1 MFYCHKHQIG
11 AVKCAW
17 GCVGMS
23 DLRVWSNCS
32 VCVCIYDSDR
42 ERDLCRGRFEWKINL
57 RMQSASKNA
66 LMQRTKITLPLCCT
80 YRMSV

>member
-1 MFYCHKHQIG
+1 MDQGQWKKKENVFYGHKHQIG

-32 VCVCIYDSDR
+32 VCVCVFMIQTEREIYA
-42 ERDLCRGRFEWKINL
+42 EADLSGK
-57 RMQSASKNA
+57 
-66 LMQRTKITLPLCCT
+66 
-80 YRMSV
+80 